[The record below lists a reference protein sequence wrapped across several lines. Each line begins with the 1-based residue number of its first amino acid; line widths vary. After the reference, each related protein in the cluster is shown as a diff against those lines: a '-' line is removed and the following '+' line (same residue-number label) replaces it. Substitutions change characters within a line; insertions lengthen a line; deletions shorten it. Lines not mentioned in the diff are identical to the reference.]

1 MKWEIGLLIVR
12 RGMNNIKDY
21 RSEELKIFVLANV
34 LMLLCIQKII
44 TWDRLMG
51 GEAEVLKLVLTLIDS
66 TVLLAIWFS
75 FVYLA
80 DALFPTN
87 IKNKIVYLGSP
98 LPGQTVFTRLS
109 TKTEDERFTKEQIIE
124 KYSDIIKNIPKCKK
138 EKLDYENSKW
148 YSIYNLYRDRTMVLV
163 SNRDYLLC
171 RDMTVS
177 TVVIFILYF
186 VMVFAFH
193 VFEFKVESLLYLLI
207 IFILTN
213 WATRQKGMRYVN
225 NVIAC
230 DLNEK

>member
-1 MKWEIGLLIVR
+1 MS
-12 RGMNNIKDY
+12 NIKDY
-21 RSEELKIFVLANV
+21 RNEELKIFVLANV
-34 LMLLCIQKII
+34 LMLLCIEKVI
-44 TWDRLMG
+44 TWDRLIG
-51 GEAEVLKLVLTLIDS
+51 GEAEVLKLVLVLVDS

-87 IKNKIVYLGSP
+87 IKNKIVYLSSP

-109 TKTEDERFTKEQIIE
+109 TQTDDERFTKEQIIE
-124 KYSDIIKNIPKCKK
+124 KYSDIINNFPQGKK
-138 EKLDYENSKW
+138 ERLDYENSKW
-148 YSIYNLYRDRTMVLV
+148 YSIYNLYRDKTMVLV

-177 TVVIFILYF
+177 TVVICILYF

-193 VFEFKVESLLYLLI
+193 AFEFKVESLLYLLL

-213 WATRQKGMRYVN
+213 WATRQKGKRYVN

-230 DLNEK
+230 DIN

>member
-1 MKWEIGLLIVR
+1 
-12 RGMNNIKDY
+12 MNNIKDY

-34 LMLLCIQKII
+34 LMILCIEKVI
-44 TWDRLMG
+44 TWDRLISG
-51 GEAEVLKLVLTLIDS
+51 DAVLLKLILVIIDS
-66 TVLLAIWFS
+66 AVLLAIWYS

-87 IKNKIVYLGSP
+87 IKNKIVYFGSP

-109 TKTEDERFTKEQIIE
+109 TKTVDERFTKEQIVE
-124 KYSDIIKNIPKCKK
+124 KYSDIINNFPKSKK
-138 EKLDYENSKW
+138 EKLYYENCKW
-148 YSIYNLYRDRTMVLV
+148 YSIYNMHRDKTMVLV

-177 TVVIFILYF
+177 VVVIFILYF

-193 VFEFKVESLLYLLI
+193 VFEFKFEAFLYFVFAFLV
-207 IFILTN
+207 TN
-213 WATRQKGMRYVN
+213 LATRQKGRRYVN

-230 DLNEK
+230 DLNEIKKL

>member
-1 MKWEIGLLIVR
+1 MKWEIGLLTVKR
-12 RGMNNIKDY
+12 SMNNIKDY
-21 RSEELKIFVLANV
+21 RREELKIFVLANV
-34 LMLLCIQKII
+34 LMLLCIEKII
-44 TWDRLMG
+44 TWDRLIA
-51 GEAEVLKLVLTLIDS
+51 EEVEVLKLVLALLDS

-109 TKTEDERFTKEQIIE
+109 TKTEDERFTKKQIIE
-124 KYSDIIKNIPKCKK
+124 KYSDIINNFPNCKK
-138 EKLDYENSKW
+138 EKLNW

-177 TVVIFILYF
+177 TVVIFVLYF
-186 VMVFAFH
+186 VMVFLFG
-193 VFEFKVESLLYLLI
+193 VFEFKFESLLYLLL

-213 WATRQKGMRYVN
+213 WATRQKGKRYVN
-225 NVIAC
+225 NVIVC

>member
-1 MKWEIGLLIVR
+1 
-12 RGMNNIKDY
+12 MNNIKDY
-21 RSEELKIFVLANV
+21 RNEELKIFVLANV
-34 LMLLCIQKII
+34 LMLLCIEKVI
-44 TWDRLMG
+44 TWDRLIG
-51 GEAEVLKLVLTLIDS
+51 GEAEVLKLVLVLVDS

-87 IKNKIVYLGSP
+87 IKNKIVYLSSP

-109 TKTEDERFTKEQIIE
+109 TQTDDERFTKEQIIE
-124 KYSDIIKNIPKCKK
+124 KYSDIINNFPQGKK
-138 EKLDYENSKW
+138 ERLDYENSKW
-148 YSIYNLYRDRTMVLV
+148 YSIYNLYRDKTMVLV

-177 TVVIFILYF
+177 TVVICILYF

-193 VFEFKVESLLYLLI
+193 AFDFKVESLLYLLL

-213 WATRQKGMRYVN
+213 WATRQKGKRYVN

-230 DLNEK
+230 DINEK